1 MKNNV
6 HVWRIKKFI
15 LLRKLKFGYNENWNE
30 VFGVS
35 GIVDDVWIFIGSKK
49 FAIAG
54 QQQGVASRV

>member
-15 LLRKLKFGYNENWNE
+15 PLSKLKFGYNENWNE
-30 VFGVS
+30 VFSVS
-35 GIVDDVWIFIGSKK
+35 GIVDDIWIFIGPKEV
-49 FAIAG
+49 AIVG